1 MDTEERT
8 TTLHEQPGG
17 AIGEFGELQLTGG
30 AHLMHDASELV
41 SDTVYQA
48 WAAYRAC
55 FDGWFEATIPQIE
68 STTLWIGE
76 TAENVADDMTAI
88 VTTACGYH
96 KAAIDALF
104 DCLTDAE

>member
-1 MDTEERT
+1 MDIETRT
-8 TTLHEQPGG
+8 TPPQLGR

-30 AHLMHDASELV
+30 SHMLHDASELA
-41 SDTVYQA
+41 SNTVCQA
-48 WAAYRAC
+48 WSAYRAC

-88 VTTACGYH
+88 VTTAFGYQ
-96 KAAIDALF
+96 KAAIDAF
-104 DCLTDAE
+104 VDCLTDTE